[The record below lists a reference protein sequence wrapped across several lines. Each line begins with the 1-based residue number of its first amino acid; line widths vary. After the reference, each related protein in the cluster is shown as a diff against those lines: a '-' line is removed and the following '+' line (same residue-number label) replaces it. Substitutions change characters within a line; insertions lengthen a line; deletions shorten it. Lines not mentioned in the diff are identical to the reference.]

1 MPCDAIP
8 CLVER
13 SQVLSLTASVFGSVF
28 VLKDVCVKVRVFCA
42 NSELCGT
49 SMCHES
55 TLYNVWGICML
66 WAGFVCFGVGLSGG
80 QSLGTV
86 SRNCKGCLDDG
97 VMNGRDACFE
107 HVSSL

>member
-1 MPCDAIP
+1 MLCR
-8 CLVER
+8 ER
-13 SQVLSLTASVFGSVF
+13 SSIVIDHKCFRVSLCAEGR
-28 VLKDVCVKVRVFCA
+28 VCVKVRVFCA

-86 SRNCKGCLDDG
+86 SRNCKGYLDDS